1 MLVVEKLDVAYGS
14 APVIHEASFEVRSKE
29 IVAIVG
35 ANGAGKSSIL
45 KAIAGSL
52 QPRKGSIKF
61 RGKDITHLTSP
72 DVVRLGISFV
82 PESRRLFTPLTV
94 EENLELGAFILNDDK
109 KISKNLEFVFE
120 LFPRLHERRRQ
131 LAGTLSGGEQQML
144 AIGRGLMSNPEILM
158 LDEPSQGLMPMLVT
172 ELLNSVVRLKDAGM
186 TILLVEQNVQE
197 SLEIADRGYI
207 IQTGR
212 VVHEG
217 AGEELLTSDIVKK
230 AFLGL

>member
-1 MLVVEKLDVAYGS
+1 
-14 APVIHEASFEVRSKE
+14 
-29 IVAIVG
+29 
-35 ANGAGKSSIL
+35 
-45 KAIAGSL
+45 
-52 QPRKGSIKF
+52 
-61 RGKDITHLTSP
+61 
-72 DVVRLGISFV
+72 
-82 PESRRLFTPLTV
+82 
-94 EENLELGAFILNDDK
+94 
-109 KISKNLEFVFE
+109 
-120 LFPRLHERRRQ
+120 
-131 LAGTLSGGEQQML
+131 
-144 AIGRGLMSNPEILM
+144 MSNPEILM